1 MPPVRAFTCSNCGQ
15 LLFFDN
21 SVCLGCGYAVGF
33 VPETLELDVA
43 DPSARRCANLSLAGC
58 NWLIDADDANALC
71 VSCRLTRT
79 RPNDNDRPAM
89 VAFAVAERAKRQ
101 LLFQVLSIGLQV
113 RDRFEDPAAGLAFD
127 LLSSRN
133 LEVMTGHEDG
143 IITLDLSE
151 SDAVHREFVRLQLGE
166 PYRTVLGHLR
176 HEIGHYFWPSLTAD
190 PEVLAEFRSL
200 FGDETISYENAL
212 ARHYQ
217 SGPPVDWPDRYVSA
231 YATMHPW
238 EDWAETF
245 AHYLHIQAGL
255 ATAAAFGLETGLRTK
270 AAARRS
276 LQDGEPAGAVGSMIH
291 EWLTL
296 SFGLNAMSYALG
308 QDALYP
314 FVLSPAVVTKLDFV
328 HRSIRA
334 ASLTP
339 LAS

>member
-1 MPPVRAFTCSNCGQ
+1 MRAFTCSNCGQ

-21 SVCLGCGYAVGF
+21 SVCLGCSYAVGF
-33 VPETLELDVA
+33 VPETLKLDVA
-43 DPSARRCANLSLAGC
+43 DPTARRCANLSLAGC
-58 NWLIDADDANALC
+58 NWLIADGDPNKLC

-89 VAFAVAERAKRQ
+89 AAFAVAERAKRQ
-101 LLFQVLSIGLQV
+101 LLFQVLSLGLHV
-113 RDRFEDPAAGLAFD
+113 RNRSEDPVTGLAFD

-133 LEVMTGHEDG
+133 REVMTGHEDG
-143 IITLDLSE
+143 LITLDLSE

-176 HEIGHYFWPSLTAD
+176 HEIGHYFWPSFTAEPD
-190 PEVLAEFRSL
+190 ALAEFREL
-200 FGDETISYENAL
+200 FGDESISYEDAL

-217 SGPPVDWPDRYVSA
+217 SGPPVDWPDNFVSA

-255 ATAAAFGLETGLRTK
+255 ETAAAFGLETGLRTK
-270 AAARRS
+270 VAARRS

-308 QDALYP
+308 QESLYP
-314 FVLSPAVVTKLDFV
+314 FVLGTTVVKKLDFV
-328 HRSIRA
+328 HRCIRA

>member
-1 MPPVRAFTCSNCGQ
+1 MRAFNCSNCGQ

-21 SVCLGCGYAVGF
+21 SVCLGCSYAVGF
-33 VPETLELDVA
+33 VPETLKLDVA
-43 DPSARRCANLSLAGC
+43 DPTARRCANLSLAGC
-58 NWLIDADDANALC
+58 NWLIADGDPNTLC

-101 LLFQVLSIGLQV
+101 LLFQVLSLGLHV
-113 RDRFEDPAAGLAFD
+113 RDRSEDPVTGLAFD

-133 LEVMTGHEDG
+133 REVMTGHDDG
-143 IITLDLSE
+143 LITLDLSE

-176 HEIGHYFWPSLTAD
+176 HEIGHYFWPSFTAEPD
-190 PEVLAEFRSL
+190 AHAEFREL
-200 FGDETISYENAL
+200 FGDESMSYEDAL

-217 SGPPVDWPDRYVSA
+217 SGPPVDWPDNFVSA

-255 ATAAAFGLETGLRTK
+255 ETAVAFGLETGLRTK
-270 AAARRS
+270 VAARRS

-308 QDALYP
+308 QESLYP
-314 FVLSPAVVTKLDFV
+314 FVLGNTVVKKLDFV
-328 HRSIRA
+328 HRCIRA